1 MARRVLLEFLAAH
14 PKITMPELNHHRIL
28 EEAASLEELRKS
40 GVSRTVGKV
49 LLWVE
54 LVPLTFLYMSLRAGS
69 QLILWWAI
77 LEGVLGLVLYV
88 VGSRRR
94 ARALANLGVVS
105 PPGPA
110 PDLEYEAEQKRRA
123 G

>member
-1 MARRVLLEFLAAH
+1 
-14 PKITMPELNHHRIL
+14 MPELNHDRIL
-28 EEAASLEELRKS
+28 QEAAFLEELRKG
-40 GVSRTVGKV
+40 GVWKTVGKV

-69 QLILWWAI
+69 RLILWWAI
-77 LEGVLGLVLYV
+77 LEGVLGLVFYV
-88 VGSRRR
+88 VGSRKRT
-94 ARALANLGVVS
+94 RALANLGVIS

-110 PDLEYEAEQKRRA
+110 PNTEFEADQKRRA

>member
-1 MARRVLLEFLAAH
+1 MLLELLALH
-14 PKITMPELNHHRIL
+14 PKSTMAELNHDRIL
-28 EEAASLEELRKS
+28 QEAASLEELRKG
-40 GVSRTVGKV
+40 GVWKTVGKV

-77 LEGVLGLVLYV
+77 IEGLLGLAWYVL
-88 VGSRRR
+88 GSRRR
-94 ARALANLGVVS
+94 ARALASLGVVS
-105 PPGPA
+105 PPGPS
-110 PDLEYEAEQKRRA
+110 PELEYEPEQKRSA